1 MGVMMGKIVEVN
13 GKGLQLVLQ
22 GLDEE
27 DLIKQVD
34 EINEMERKVKA
45 FDEIDNLI
53 VDGALKDREPSAI
66 LQNICH
72 VIINTKED
80 DSDVED

>member
-1 MGVMMGKIVEVN
+1 
-13 GKGLQLVLQ
+13 
-22 GLDEE
+22 
-27 DLIKQVD
+27 
-34 EINEMERKVKA
+34 MERKVKA

>member
-13 GKGLQLVLQ
+13 GKEIQLVLQ

-34 EINEMERKVKA
+34 AINEMERKAKA
-45 FDEIDNLI
+45 FDEVRSFITKR
-53 VDGALKDREPSAI
+53 LKEEETTDEYDYGERFMCEEI
-66 LQNICH
+66 KRLW
-72 VIINTKED
+72 ED
-80 DSDVED
+80 E